1 MISVILKK
9 DVDNLGR
16 AGEIVRVKPGY
27 GRNFLIP
34 RGLALVAT
42 RGNVAQ
48 HEHHKRSIEAEQ
60 ARVRAQHQKL
70 ADQLKTTTVSIARKA
85 GKDSK
90 LFGSVSSRDIVEA
103 LAMQNIELDRRVF
116 YFLCA
121 AQHLPDYR
129 KQQPEVI
136 LSRNAIAFA
145 WSNRKPGP
153 ADPGDSR
160 DYHAAV
166 VGREEFWR

>member
-16 AGEIVRVKPGY
+16 AGDIVRVKPGY

-34 RGLALVAT
+34 RGMALLAT

-48 HEHHKRSIEAEQ
+48 HEHHKRAIEAEQ
-60 ARVRAQHQKL
+60 QRVRAQHQKL

-103 LAMQNIELDRRVF
+103 LAMQNIELDRRAVQ
-116 YFLCA
+116 LLDPIRETGT
-121 AQHLPDYR
+121 H
-129 KQQPEVI
+129 EVVVRFSVDI
-136 LSRNAIAFA
+136 QVPLKVN
-145 WSNRKPGP
+145 
-153 ADPGDSR
+153 
-160 DYHAAV
+160 V
-166 VGREEFWR
+166 VGI

>member
-34 RGLALVAT
+34 RGMALLAT

-48 HEHHKRSIEAEQ
+48 HEHHKRAIEAEQ
-60 ARVRAQHQKL
+60 QRVRAQHQKL

-103 LAMQNIELDRRVF
+103 LAMQNIELDRRVV
-116 YFLCA
+116 
-121 AQHLPDYR
+121 QLPEPIR
-129 KQQPEVI
+129 ETGTHEVVVRFSVDTQVS
-136 LSRNAIAFA
+136 LKVN
-145 WSNRKPGP
+145 
-153 ADPGDSR
+153 
-160 DYHAAV
+160 V
-166 VGREEFWR
+166 VGI

>member
-48 HEHHKRSIEAEQ
+48 HEHHKRAIEAEQ
-60 ARVRAQHQKL
+60 QRVRAQHQKL

-103 LAMQNIELDRRVF
+103 LAMQNIELDRRAV
-116 YFLCA
+116 
-121 AQHLPDYR
+121 QLPDAIR
-129 KQQPEVI
+129 ETGTHEVVVRFSVDI
-136 LSRNAIAFA
+136 QVPLKVN
-145 WSNRKPGP
+145 
-153 ADPGDSR
+153 
-160 DYHAAV
+160 V
-166 VGREEFWR
+166 VGI

>member
-9 DVDNLGR
+9 DVDSLGR
-16 AGEIVRVKPGY
+16 AGDIVRVKPGY

-34 RGLALVAT
+34 RGMALLAT

-48 HEHHKRSIEAEQ
+48 HEHHKRAIEAEQ
-60 ARVRAQHQKL
+60 QRVRAQHQKL

-103 LAMQNIELDRRVF
+103 LAMQNIELDRRAV
-116 YFLCA
+116 
-121 AQHLPDYR
+121 QLPDAIR
-129 KQQPEVI
+129 ETGTHEVVVRFSVDI
-136 LSRNAIAFA
+136 QVPLKVN
-145 WSNRKPGP
+145 
-153 ADPGDSR
+153 
-160 DYHAAV
+160 V
-166 VGREEFWR
+166 VGI

>member
-34 RGLALVAT
+34 RGMALLAT

-48 HEHHKRSIEAEQ
+48 HEHHRRAIEAEL
-60 ARVRAQHQKL
+60 ARVAAQHQKL
-70 ADQLKTTTVSIARKA
+70 ADQLKTTSVSIARKA
-85 GKDSK
+85 GKDNK

-103 LAMQNIELDRRVF
+103 LAMQNIEIDRRAV
-116 YFLCA
+116 
-121 AQHLPDYR
+121 QLPDPIR
-129 KQQPEVI
+129 ETGTCEVVVRF
-136 LSRNAIAFA
+136 S
-145 WSNRKPGP
+145 
-153 ADPGDSR
+153 ADIQVSLKVN
-160 DYHAAV
+160 V
-166 VGREEFWR
+166 VGI

>member
-34 RGLALVAT
+34 RGMALLAT

-48 HEHHKRSIEAEQ
+48 HEHHKRAIEAEQ
-60 ARVRAQHQKL
+60 QRVRAQHQKL
-70 ADQLKTTTVSIARKA
+70 ADQLKTTSVSIARKA
-85 GKDSK
+85 GKDNK

-103 LAMQNIELDRRVF
+103 LAMQNIEIDRRVV
-116 YFLCA
+116 
-121 AQHLPDYR
+121 QLPDPIR
-129 KQQPEVI
+129 ETGTTEVMVRFSVDI
-136 LSRNAIAFA
+136 QVPLKVN
-145 WSNRKPGP
+145 
-153 ADPGDSR
+153 
-160 DYHAAV
+160 V
-166 VGREEFWR
+166 VGI